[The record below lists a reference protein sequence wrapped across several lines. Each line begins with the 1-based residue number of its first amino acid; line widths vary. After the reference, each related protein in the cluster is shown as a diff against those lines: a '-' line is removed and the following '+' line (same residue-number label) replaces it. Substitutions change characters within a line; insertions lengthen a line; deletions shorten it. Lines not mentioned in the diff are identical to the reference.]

1 MDISWASTMCRHR
14 AQAYA
19 HVGSEQFLYHRGA
32 GSRKPGNKDSVL
44 STVLDPTKCLANGSF
59 FVTVSVTSEEMEA
72 RRRGEREAAMN
83 GGQGSNSIQ
92 DM

>member
-72 RRRGEREAAMN
+72 QKFRCLPKVTKHSSL
-83 GGQGSNSIQ
+83 GGLDLLG
-92 DM
+92 